1 LEKVDLRSAR
11 DVAKI
16 IGTIVCLAGAM
27 LMAFFKGP
35 KLLGALLTDDWV
47 IGGTY
52 LMGNAICFSIWY
64 ILQASTLTACIPFLL
79 FLCTKIYLVFVLRKG
94 IAVELLG
101 F

>member
-64 ILQASTLTACIPFLL
+64 ILQASTLICIPFL
-79 FLCTKIYLVFVLRKG
+79 FSYMYQIYLSLF
-94 IAVELLG
+94 
-101 F
+101 